1 MRRREFGLGLAG
13 VAGLVLPLGRPV
25 AQEAGRLPKV
35 AILSPATPEHAE
47 HQGPNST
54 LNSMLRSLAELGY
67 MDGQNVALEFR
78 FASHALERL
87 PSLATELV
95 ATQPD
100 VIWTWTSGGARAAA
114 ATTSTIPIVV
124 GPVNEAT
131 MASLVSNFARPTGN
145 VTGLTLNSREQ
156 HEKCLQLLKEV
167 APGTARVGVLL
178 NPLNPAWSNYPEILN
193 DAARALGVE
202 LVRLEA
208 RGADEVEQAFAMVDA
223 RKVDALFGLS
233 DSTLVGANPTPARL
247 LELIAEFRLPS
258 VSDDTD
264 FASEGGLLSLG
275 PDFTAIARGAALYV
289 HRILQGSKP
298 GDLPV
303 ELPRKFQLIVNLRTA
318 EQLGIE
324 IPPSILLRADEVIE

>member
-1 MRRREFGLGLAG
+1 MKRRAFALGL
-13 VAGLVLPLGRPV
+13 AGLVLPLGRVV
-25 AQEAGRLPKV
+25 AQEADRLPKV
-35 AILSPATPEHAE
+35 AILSPATPEHAQ
-47 HQGPNST
+47 HPGPPLNT
-54 LNSMLRSLAELGY
+54 LLRSLEDLGY
-67 MDGQNVALEFR
+67 VDGQNVSLEFR

-87 PSLATELV
+87 PSLAAELV

-100 VIWTWTSGGARAAA
+100 VIWTWTSGGARAVAA
-114 ATTSTIPIVV
+114 ATSTVPIVV

-131 MASLVSNFARPTGN
+131 MASLVANFARPAGN

-167 APGTARVGVLL
+167 APGTTRVGVLV

-193 DAARALGVE
+193 DAARALEIE

-208 RGADEVEQAFAMVDA
+208 RGAEEVERAFALA
-223 RKVDALFGLS
+223 ASRNVDALFGLA
-233 DSTLVGANPTPARL
+233 DSTLVGADPTPARL
-247 LELIAEFRLPS
+247 LELITEMRLPS
-258 VSDDTD
+258 ISDDTD
-264 FASEGGLLSLG
+264 FAGEGGLLSLG

-289 HRILQGSKP
+289 HRILQGAKP

-303 ELPRKFQLIVNLRTA
+303 ELPRRFQLIANLKAA

-324 IPPSILLRADEVIE
+324 IPQSVLLRADEVIE